1 MTYVRTNLIRL
12 GTLAVASSAA
22 LAVGA
27 NAGLAGAAQSGS
39 SGSANSG
46 LTTLTGVK
54 AQANTAITKRVDSLN
69 SAIAKANA
77 AKGLGSGQSGLVS
90 HLSADIVPL
99 QQLNQKI
106 QGDTTVQQARQDF
119 STIFTGFRVYLL
131 VLPASS
137 LAAAADRD
145 TATAIRVL
153 SSDTTKAQGY
163 VNSGNQAK
171 LQPLIDDLTTQSTKA
186 TNATNGLSTTVLAY
200 TPAQINANRDLLNS
214 AKSSVKTA
222 RGALEKGGSDVIQIR
237 RILRSQGTSH
247 AGLSRTGLKGSGRHG
262 RKGSAGS
269 GGAGNVT
276 TTTTTTT

>member
-1 MTYVRTNLIRL
+1 MTHVRTNLIRL
-12 GTLAVASSAA
+12 GTLAVASSAV

-27 NAGLAGAAQSGS
+27 NAGLAAAAQSGS

-46 LTTLTGVK
+46 PTTLAGIK
-54 AQANTAITKRVDSLN
+54 AQANTEITKRVDSLN

-99 QQLNQKI
+99 QQLNQRI
-106 QGDTTVQQARQDF
+106 QGATAVNQARQDF
-119 STIFTGFRVYLL
+119 TSIFTGFRVYRL
-131 VLPASS
+131 VLPATS

-145 TATAIRVL
+145 TATAIPVL

-171 LQPLIDDLTTQSTKA
+171 LQPLIDDLTTESTKA
-186 TNATNGLSTTVLAY
+186 ANATSGLSATVLAY
-200 TPAQINANRDLLNS
+200 TPAQINANSNLLNP

-222 RGALEKGGSDVIQIR
+222 RGALEKGASDVIQIR
-237 RILRSQGTSH
+237 HVLRSEGTAH
-247 AGLSRTGLKGSGRHG
+247 AGLSRTGLKGLGRHG

-276 TTTTTTT
+276 TTTT

>member
-22 LAVGA
+22 LALGA
-27 NAGLAGAAQSGS
+27 NAGLAAAAQSGS
-39 SGSANSG
+39 SGSATSG
-46 LTTLTGVK
+46 PTTLTGVK
-54 AQANTAITKRVDSLN
+54 AEANTAITKRVDSLN
-69 SAIAKANA
+69 SAIAKVNA
-77 AKGLGSGQSGLVS
+77 AKGLGSGQSVLVS

-106 QGDTTVQQARQDF
+106 QGDNTLQQARQDF
-119 STIFTGFRVYLL
+119 STIFTGFRVYRL
-131 VLPASS
+131 VLPAST

-145 TATAIRVL
+145 TATAIPVL

-171 LQPLIDDLTTQSTKA
+171 LHPLIDDLTTQSTKA
-186 TNATNGLSTTVLAY
+186 TNAINGLSTTVLAY
-200 TPAQINANRDLLNS
+200 TPAQINANRDLLNP

-222 RGALEKGGSDVIQIR
+222 RGALKKGGSDVIQIR
-237 RILRSQGTSH
+237 HILRSEGTAH
-247 AGLSRTGLKGSGRHG
+247 AGLSRAGLKDSGRHGRHG

-269 GGAGNVT
+269 GGAANVT
-276 TTTTTTT
+276 TTTT